1 MKNKLALFAAFFL
14 IAGFSC
20 TAAKKPYRN
29 GAPNV
34 ILISVDTLRADHL
47 SLYGYDK
54 IETPNIDGL
63 ARDGVYFLK
72 AYSHAPITLP
82 SHISIFTGTYPN
94 FHGVRDNG
102 VFTAPQELN
111 TMAEILKA
119 AGYDTA
125 AFVSALVMDS
135 SFGIDQ
141 GFDIYDDNLEVE
153 RGKKSILNYKF
164 RRAETIIG
172 RAVKWIKGRAG
183 SSSPPFFA
191 FVHLFDPH
199 FAYNPPEPFY
209 STYSDNLYDGEIA
222 YTDSQ
227 IGVLIAKLKELG
239 LYDNTLIIFTSDH
252 GESLGEH
259 GENTHAIFLYN
270 STIWVPLVM
279 KLPGGKYA
287 RRSVKNMVRHIDI
300 LPTMLDIVD
309 LGKGGEK
316 MKSDIQGVSLLG
328 AMRGDDEDFRL
339 LSYAE
344 SHYPMSH
351 YGWARPES
359 IRSDEYE
366 YINLPK
372 REFYDLKNDPMELNN
387 IYETQKELAL
397 KYARKLEDIKRVS
410 EKGGVASVRRDKDAK
425 ILLKLISL
433 GYIHGDV
440 QFDENEIPDAKD
452 PKDLIFAHTELV
464 DIQGLIN
471 DKKYAQVI
479 DRSKKALKVDPWN
492 IQLMETLA
500 KTYLKTG
507 DTAGAVEQFQQIKKR
522 YPAYPAAYVAL
533 GNIYAL
539 KEGNFDAAQ
548 KEFDAAFGIAPRD
561 ARIWAAKGNLERE
574 KGELEEAERNY
585 RRAVELDADL
595 AGILIWLADFNAS
608 RNRLEP
614 AEDFFL
620 KAISAE
626 EERPQAHYGL
636 ALLYEKSDRIES
648 AEKEFRLAVKYGGEN
663 PIYYNNLGS
672 ILARGKKYDEAVSAL
687 QRALEIDPVYAD
699 ALYNMGTAKM
709 NSGKTDEAAV
719 YFKKAIEQKP
729 GMVFAY
735 NNLAAAYIEMGDT
748 TSALL
753 TYKEM
758 AKAAPA
764 MPLPW
769 YRMAIIAASEDRV
782 DEAKKYLENAIE
794 RGGQEVIESASKEVS
809 LQKVFDAAEH
819 DEKRRQ

>member
-1 MKNKLALFAAFFL
+1 MKNKLPLIAVFLL
-14 IAGFSC
+14 IAGYSC

-29 GAPNV
+29 SAPNV

-54 IETPNIDGL
+54 IETPNIDAL
-63 ARDGVYFLK
+63 ASDGVYFLK
-72 AYSHAPITLP
+72 AYSHAPLTLP
-82 SHISIFTGTYPN
+82 SHISILTGTYPN

-102 VFTAPQELN
+102 VFTAPEELN

-141 GFDIYDDNLEVE
+141 GFDIYDDNLDEE
-153 RGKKSILNYKF
+153 PKKKAILNYEF
-164 RRAETIIG
+164 RNAESIIG
-172 RAVKWIKGRAG
+172 RAVEWIEGRTG

-199 FAYNPPEPFY
+199 FVYEPPEPFY
-209 STYSDNLYDGEIA
+209 SIYSDNLYDGEIA

-227 IGVLIAKLKELG
+227 IGVLIAKLKELS

-287 RRSVKNMVRHIDI
+287 RKSVKNMVRHIDI
-300 LPTMLDIVD
+300 LPTMLDILD
-309 LGKGGEK
+309 LGEGVGEK

-328 AMRGDDEDFRL
+328 AMRGDDEDLRL

-387 IYETQKELAL
+387 IYEIQNELAL

-410 EKGGVASVRRDKDAK
+410 RKGGVASVRRDKDGE
-425 ILLKLISL
+425 ILLKLVSL

-440 QFDENEIPDAKD
+440 EFDENERSDAKD

-464 DIQGLIN
+464 DIQSLIN
-471 DKKYAQVI
+471 DKKYARVI
-479 DRSKKALKVDPWN
+479 DRSKKALQVDPSN

-500 KTYLKTG
+500 KTYLETG
-507 DTAGAVEQFQQIKKR
+507 DTAGAVKQFQRIKKR
-522 YPAYPAAYVAL
+522 YPGYPAAYVAL

-539 KEGNFDAAQ
+539 KEGNFEAAQ
-548 KEFDAAFGIAPRD
+548 KELDAAFGIAPRD
-561 ARIWAAKGNLERE
+561 ARVWAAKGNMERE
-574 KGELEEAERNY
+574 KGELEKAERSY
-585 RRAVELDADL
+585 RRAVGLDADL
-595 AGILIWLADFNAS
+595 AGILLWLADFYAS
-608 RNRLEP
+608 GNRLEL

-620 KAISAE
+620 KALKADEELAE
-626 EERPQAHYGL
+626 AHYGL
-636 ALLYEKSDRIES
+636 TLLH
-648 AEKEFRLAVKYGGEN
+648 
-663 PIYYNNLGS
+663 
-672 ILARGKKYDEAVSAL
+672 KK
-687 QRALEIDPVYAD
+687 
-699 ALYNMGTAKM
+699 
-709 NSGKTDEAAV
+709 
-719 YFKKAIEQKP
+719 
-729 GMVFAY
+729 
-735 NNLAAAYIEMGDT
+735 MGDGN
-748 TSALL
+748 SALL
-753 TYKEM
+753 KEE
-758 AKAAPA
+758 
-764 MPLPW
+764 
-769 YRMAIIAASEDRV
+769 S
-782 DEAKKYLENAIE
+782 KK
-794 RGGQEVIESASKEVS
+794 
-809 LQKVFDAAEH
+809 
-819 DEKRRQ
+819 